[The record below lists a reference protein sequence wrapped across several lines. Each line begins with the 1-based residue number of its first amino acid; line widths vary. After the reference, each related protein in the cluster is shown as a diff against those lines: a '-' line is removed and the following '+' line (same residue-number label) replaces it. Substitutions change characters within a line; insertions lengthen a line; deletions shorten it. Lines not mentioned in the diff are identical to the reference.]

1 MACWCKLFIT
11 CLICFVCILF
21 YSYVIFK
28 KCWKPLPDDRPSFE
42 DLVSM
47 LDKRLQAVAGYTEL
61 AMILE
66 DTCGTLLSL

>member
-1 MACWCKLFIT
+1 M
-11 CLICFVCILF
+11 
-21 YSYVIFK
+21 
-28 KCWKPLPDDRPSFE
+28 CWKPLPNDRPSFE

-61 AMILE
+61 DMVLE